1 VAPGYEHAETT
12 SILSLMSKTQ
22 DKRLQRKNEHA
33 EFLWNEAQLKA
44 AMAKTQLDI
53 AVETFKDLNKEMT
66 EEQIKATQEQTQIQY
81 QRIEE
86 YLMSEKELYL
96 ERMGILQD

>member
-1 VAPGYEHAETT
+1 
-12 SILSLMSKTQ
+12 MSKTQ
-22 DKRLQRKNEHA
+22 DKRTQRKQDHA
-33 EFLWNEAQLKA
+33 EFMWKQAQLKA
-44 AMAKTQLDI
+44 ALAKTNLDL

-66 EEQIKATQEQTQIQY
+66 QEQVKETQEQTEIQY
-81 QRIEE
+81 KRIEE

>member
-33 EFLWNEAQLKA
+33 EFLWNEVQLKA

>member
-1 VAPGYEHAETT
+1 
-12 SILSLMSKTQ
+12 MSKTQ
-22 DKRLQRKNEHA
+22 DKRLQRKQDHA
-33 EFLWNEAQLKA
+33 EFMWQQAQLKA
-44 AMAKTQLDI
+44 ALAKTNLDL

-66 EEQIKATQEQTQIQY
+66 QEQVKATQEQTEVQY
-81 QRIEE
+81 KRIEE

>member
-1 VAPGYEHAETT
+1 
-12 SILSLMSKTQ
+12 MSKTQ
-22 DKRLQRKNEHA
+22 DKRLQRKQDHA
-33 EFLWNEAQLKA
+33 EFMWQQAQLKA
-44 AMAKTQLDI
+44 ALAKTNLDL

-66 EEQIKATQEQTQIQY
+66 EEQVKTTQEQTEIQY
-81 QRIEE
+81 KRIEQ